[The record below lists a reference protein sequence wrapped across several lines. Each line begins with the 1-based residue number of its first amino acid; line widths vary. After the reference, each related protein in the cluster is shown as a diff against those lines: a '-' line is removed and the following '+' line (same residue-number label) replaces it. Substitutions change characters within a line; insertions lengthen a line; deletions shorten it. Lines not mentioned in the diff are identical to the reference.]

1 LRKRPVSHVDLDR
14 HERNATILHD
24 NDLEA
29 VRQNL
34 PLNASFQLGT
44 LRRQPRGQADRE
56 QRGYR

>member
-56 QRGYR
+56 